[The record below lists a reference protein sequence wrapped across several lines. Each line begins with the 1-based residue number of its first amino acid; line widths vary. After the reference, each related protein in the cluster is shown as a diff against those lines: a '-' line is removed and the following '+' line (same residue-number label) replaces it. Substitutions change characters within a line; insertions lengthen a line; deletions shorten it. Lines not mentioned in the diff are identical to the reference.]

1 MFQYYNGNF
10 IPIESIFRKVLIF
23 YSFLCSWF
31 ILLPGLLS
39 TSIAVLPFQTWL
51 TVLLH
56 AQIFYFY
63 LCLILR
69 GVYILSWFYKYME
82 VFHSILK
89 KLAFF
94 LNIRMVSKT
103 DIIIVRLLHLVR
115 KNITQD
121 SLATLPYFLEVG
133 QGWIETVKREVSFEQ
148 HNFGIRLQPS
158 LINYFRAKKK
168 RASNC
173 IIIWN
178 DCINLLLLYIM
189 K

>member
-1 MFQYYNGNF
+1 
-10 IPIESIFRKVLIF
+10 
-23 YSFLCSWF
+23 
-31 ILLPGLLS
+31 
-39 TSIAVLPFQTWL
+39 
-51 TVLLH
+51 
-56 AQIFYFY
+56 
-63 LCLILR
+63 
-69 GVYILSWFYKYME
+69 ME
-82 VFHSILK
+82 VFHSTLK

-94 LNIRMVSKT
+94 LNIRMVSET

-158 LINYFRAKKK
+158 LINNFRAKKK

-173 IIIWN
+173 III
-178 DCINLLLLYIM
+178 
-189 K
+189 